1 MHTTFTH
8 KARTS
13 PAHTGETYMTARND
27 NRQKILIVDDS
38 EMNRLLLQDILG
50 DEYELAEVKNG
61 AEAVAFLNGS
71 AAKTDLIL
79 LDIVMP
85 EMDGFAFLEEMNRK
99 GWIKDIPVIM
109 ISAENLS
116 ASVVRAYDLGVSDFI
131 GRPFDADIVRKRVK
145 NTIMLYAK
153 QKKLMNMIT
162 RQVYEKEK
170 QSGLMVAVLSH
181 IVEFRNGES
190 GLHVLH
196 IQRITELLLKHL
208 GKMREDYKYSAEE
221 ISMFSLASA
230 LHDIGKIAI
239 PSKILNKP
247 GRLTEEEFA
256 VMKTHTSTG
265 AALLEELVE
274 EYTDEP
280 LIHAAHQIC
289 RWHHERWDGKGYPDG
304 LKGEEIPLPAQVVAL
319 ADVYDAL
326 TSKRVYKPAFSHDTA
341 VQMILDGKC
350 GAFNP
355 LLLQCLKENEAALRA
370 DLQVCAVKN
379 FHQREINKIA
389 AEVLEKAMASA
400 ETAAVK

>member
-1 MHTTFTH
+1 
-8 KARTS
+8 
-13 PAHTGETYMTARND
+13 
-27 NRQKILIVDDS
+27 
-38 EMNRLLLQDILG
+38 MNRLILRDILS
-50 DEYELAEVKNG
+50 DEYELAEAKNG
-61 AEAVAFLNGS
+61 TEAVTFLQNNPSGV
-71 AAKTDLIL
+71 DLIL

-85 EMDGFAFLEEMNRK
+85 EMDGFAFLEQMNPKR
-99 GWIKDIPVIM
+99 WITETPVIM

-162 RQVYEKEK
+162 QQVYEKER

-190 GLHVLH
+190 GAHVLH

-208 GKMREDYKYSAEE
+208 GKLRPDYKYTAEE

-239 PSKILNKP
+239 PDKILNKP

-256 VMKTHTSTG
+256 IMKTHTTTG

-274 EYTDEP
+274 AYTDEP
-280 LIHAAHQIC
+280 LIHTAHQIC
-289 RWHHERWDGKGYPDG
+289 RWHHERWDGKGYLDG
-304 LKGEEIPLPAQVVAL
+304 LKGDEIPLPAQVVAL

-326 TSKRVYKPAFSHDTA
+326 TSERVYKQAFTHDTA

-350 GAFNP
+350 GTFNP
-355 LLLQCLKENEAALRA
+355 LLLQCLADNEAALLA
-370 DLQVCAVKN
+370 DLQICAVKN

-389 AEVLEKAMASA
+389 AEVLEKAMSS
-400 ETAAVK
+400 EHKITVG

>member
-1 MHTTFTH
+1 
-8 KARTS
+8 
-13 PAHTGETYMTARND
+13 MTARND
-27 NRQKILIVDDS
+27 NKQKVLIVDDS

-71 AAKTDLIL
+71 AAKTDLVL

-85 EMDGFAFLEEMNRK
+85 EMDGFTFLEEMNRK

-162 RQVYEKEK
+162 RQIYEKER

-190 GLHVLH
+190 GLHVQH

-326 TSKRVYKPAFSHDTA
+326 TSERVYKPAFSHDTA

-355 LLLQCLKENEAALRA
+355 LLLQCLKENESALRA
-370 DLQVCAVKN
+370 DL
-379 FHQREINKIA
+379 
-389 AEVLEKAMASA
+389 
-400 ETAAVK
+400 